1 MSLMVMKVYSAEFKK
16 DAVALFHSDPALTIA
31 QVARD
36 LGVNA
41 ETLRNWIRADRVRAG
56 GGRTDTKDAEVREAS
71 REELEREIVALRREN
86 AGLRKDNATLGTE
99 RDILRKATKFFA
111 GEMNW

>member
-1 MSLMVMKVYSAEFKK
+1 MVMKVYSDEFKA
-16 DAVALFHSDPALTIA
+16 DAVALFNSDPDLTIA

-41 ETLRNWIRADRVRAG
+41 ETLRNWIRKDRSQSG
-56 GGRTDTKDAEVREAS
+56 GDVKSTKDAVKTEVTK
-71 REELEREIVALRREN
+71 EELQAEIAALKGELKAVRKEN
-86 AGLRKDNATLGTE
+86 VTLATE

-111 GEMNW
+111 GEMTW

>member
-1 MSLMVMKVYSAEFKK
+1 MVMKVYSDEFKA
-16 DAVALFHSDPALTIA
+16 DAVALFNSDPDLTIA

-41 ETLRNWIRADRVRAG
+41 ETLRNWIRKDRSQPG
-56 GGRTDTKDAEVREAS
+56 GDVKSTKDAVKTEVT
-71 REELEREIVALRREN
+71 REELQAEIAALKGELKAVRKEN
-86 AGLRKDNATLGTE
+86 VTLATE

-111 GEMNW
+111 GEMTW